1 MITMK
6 YPNNIPDLLYLRILS
21 RNVYPFGVYLQS
33 LFDVSDDNDDD
44 DRKEEENDDDDNHY
58 NHILILSFENYLF
71 WAIWLCYTRSNVSK
85 KSVVEILSKIGSKD
99 LILRV
104 SPINWSH
111 LVCILYIH
119 HVNIEFESG
128 DLRKMTW

>member
-71 WAIWLCYTRSNVSK
+71 
-85 KSVVEILSKIGSKD
+85 
-99 LILRV
+99 
-104 SPINWSH
+104 
-111 LVCILYIH
+111 
-119 HVNIEFESG
+119 
-128 DLRKMTW
+128 